1 MNLNLS
7 SWAECGASLSKQGAA
22 LTAGR
27 GLCSLAPFLGQEEEV
42 NVLKEAATVAA
53 ATEKKKRKASCK

>member
-1 MNLNLS
+1 VNLNLS

-27 GLCSLAPFLGQEEEV
+27 GLCSLAPFLGQEEV

>member
-27 GLCSLAPFLGQEEEV
+27 GLCSLAPFLGQEEV

-53 ATEKKKRKASCK
+53 EKEKKKRKASCK

>member
-27 GLCSLAPFLGQEEEV
+27 GLCSLAPFLGQEEV